1 MTVTINASTSSGLIS
16 TADTSGAL
24 ALQTAGTT
32 AVTFD
37 TSQNTTFVGNIN
49 TATGKKYQVNSTT
62 VNALAW
68 VNFAGTTGTVRAS
81 YNVSSVTRASTG
93 LYTVN
98 FATALAD
105 ANYAVS
111 ASAGSGGSV
120 GGFAI
125 ASYQAAP
132 TTSAFT
138 LVGVSIVSTITDYT
152 YVTAMVFGN

>member
-1 MTVTINASTSSGLIS
+1 MTTLINASTSSGLVQ
-16 TADTSGAL
+16 TADTSGIIKV
-24 ALQTAGTT
+24 QSNGVTT
-32 AVTFD
+32 
-37 TSQNTTFVGNIN
+37 
-49 TATGKKYQVNSTT
+49 
-62 VNALAW
+62 NALAW

-120 GGFAI
+120 AGFGV

-138 LVGVSIVSTITDYT
+138 LLGISIGSALTDYT
-152 YVTAMVFGN
+152 YVSAMVFGN